1 MFLKIAKEQTNDY
14 KENLKT
20 LIYQG
25 NNIIEFCSTPILDNK
40 MRISKYKTQELKKII
55 STIQKTTN
63 SLEEILKLYEK

>member
-14 KENLKT
+14 KENLKP

-25 NNIIEFCSTPILDNK
+25 NNIIEFCSTPILDNS

-55 STIQKTTN
+55 STIQKTTK